1 MQYEQLCRGTVA
13 CVIGAL
19 DGNCADSAA
28 VAATVEAAVTQM
40 TPTLKKLGANR
51 SHVLAVRYTD
61 SPCMRLAPIP
71 VCDGAHI

>member
-19 DGNCADSAA
+19 DGNCDDSDDTYS
-28 VAATVEAAVTQM
+28 VQM
-40 TPTLKKLGANR
+40 IPTLKKLGANR